1 MGSMPKSIVAGFGA
15 TIVLSLL
22 MILKATM
29 GMLSAMNAIALLSH
43 MGHKLV
49 GLPLSPAT
57 GWVLHFLIGSLLW
70 GILYAWSYR
79 MLPGRSAVPKALTF
93 SVVAWLLM
101 MVIVMPMAGQ
111 GLFAAHIGIM
121 AAVATL
127 VLHLVWGL
135 ALGLIYQV
143 LTGPASSAEKAYQ

>member
-15 TIVLSLL
+15 TIILSLL

-29 GMLSAMNAIALLSH
+29 GMLPAMNAIVMLSH
-43 MGHKLV
+43 LGHKLV

-70 GILYAWSYR
+70 GVLYAWSYH
-79 MLPGRSAVPKALTF
+79 MLPGKSAVPKALAF
-93 SVVAWLLM
+93 SVIAWLLM
-101 MVIVMPMAGQ
+101 MVVVMPMAGK

-135 ALGLIYQV
+135 VLGLIYQV
-143 LTGPASSAEKAYQ
+143 LASHTGRAEHACQ